1 MPNDDRD
8 QRRDSLDSGGTSGGA
23 RLAPVAGGRNV
34 LEGTAGQV
42 SLLGTASQVSWAAEI
57 RDRVNAEFDR
67 VRALIEEGS
76 NKFRALDRN
85 ETATLLALLEEHRA
99 HVLSVGQAEYFI
111 AQWQNPADRLMRVLN
126 GDVRWKTINDARA
139 ARRPRPE
146 AAAPIR
152 YLGFDDAAGTR
163 IYKFGRLPS
172 HDGMEIFMV
181 SMAVEMFL
189 KHKISFQDGPAM
201 CSAIMAAGPEPKDH
215 WVTDEDSL
223 EFIARRPVKAERKP
237 PRQKQALPAQ

>member
-8 QRRDSLDSGGTSGGA
+8 QRRDSFDSGGISGGV
-23 RLAPVAGGRNV
+23 RLAPVEDGLAL

-42 SLLGTASQVSWAAEI
+42 AWAHEI
-57 RDRVNAEFDR
+57 RHRVNAEFDR
-67 VRALIEEGS
+67 VRASIEAGS

-85 ETATLLALLEEHRA
+85 ETANLLALLEEHRA
-99 HVLSVGQAEYFI
+99 TVLADDRAEYFI
-111 AQWQNPADRLMRVLN
+111 AQWQNPPDRLMRVLN
-126 GDVRWKTINDARA
+126 GDERWKTINDARA
-139 ARRPRPE
+139 ARRPRAE

-172 HDGMEIFMV
+172 HDGMEIFVV
-181 SMAVEMFL
+181 SMAVEMFQR
-189 KHKISFQDGPAM
+189 HKISFQDGPAM
-201 CSAIMAAGPEPKDH
+201 CSAIMAASPEPKDH

-223 EFIARRPVKAERKP
+223 EFIARRPVKADRKP

>member
-1 MPNDDRD
+1 
-8 QRRDSLDSGGTSGGA
+8 LDSGGISGGA
-23 RLAPVAGGRNV
+23 RLAPVAEGRNV
-34 LEGTAGQV
+34 LEGTAGQI
-42 SLLGTASQVSWAAEI
+42 SWAAEI

-67 VRALIEEGS
+67 VRASIEEGS

-85 ETATLLALLEEHRA
+85 ETATLLALIEEHRA
-99 HVLSVGQAEYFI
+99 QVLSAGQAEYFI

-139 ARRPRPE
+139 ARRPRGE
-146 AAAPIR
+146 AVAPIR

-172 HDGMEIFMV
+172 HDGMEIFVV